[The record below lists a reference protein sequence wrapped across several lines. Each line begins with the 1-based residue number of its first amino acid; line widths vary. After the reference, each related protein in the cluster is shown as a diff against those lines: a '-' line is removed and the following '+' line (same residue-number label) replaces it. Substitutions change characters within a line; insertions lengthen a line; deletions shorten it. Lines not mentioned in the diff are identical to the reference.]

1 MVASW
6 GTWVAG
12 YDWSCLGTRDMRPAA
27 CLPPCPPAAC
37 CAALGRLPP
46 TLQPSLL
53 LSSRDPRW
61 LPSKVRDYDLSP
73 YASPR
78 ANSPEPLF
86 PLAAISAASVA
97 AAAAVAV
104 ARQQAPYETALQPI
118 SEAASGSVTPAAF
131 SGDDASPRAVLR
143 GASDRLF
150 SQQTAAGQAVERGA
164 GALDAPAASGLQAGG
179 SGGAARAPPALVRKS
194 LLSSSLAA
202 TGRRASSPEHL
213 RSPAGSGDE
222 PGHAVRAV
230 SEPLPPLPPT
240 SPTAVLHRSGPGGL
254 SYRIATEW
262 QQPAIRTV
270 KMQGSAARQQPK

>member
-12 YDWSCLGTRDMRPAA
+12 YDWSCLGNRDMRPAA
-27 CLPPCPPAAC
+27 CLSPCPPAAC
-37 CAALGRLPP
+37 CSALGRLAP
-46 TLQPSLL
+46 TPQPSLL
-53 LSSRDPRW
+53 LSSRLPRW

-150 SQQTAAGQAVERGA
+150 SQQTAARQAVERGA
-164 GALDAPAASGLQAGG
+164 GAVDAPAASGLQAGG
-179 SGGAARAPPALVRKS
+179 SGGAPQAPPALVRKS

>member
-1 MVASW
+1 M
-6 GTWVAG
+6 
-12 YDWSCLGTRDMRPAA
+12 
-27 CLPPCPPAAC
+27 
-37 CAALGRLPP
+37 
-46 TLQPSLL
+46 
-53 LSSRDPRW
+53 
-61 LPSKVRDYDLSP
+61 RDYDLSP

-104 ARQQAPYETALQPI
+104 ARQQAPYEVLQPI

-143 GASDRLF
+143 GASDVLF
-150 SQQTAAGQAVERGA
+150 SQQTAAAQAVERGA
-164 GALDAPAASGLQAGG
+164 GALDAPAGSAKQEAG
-179 SGGAARAPPALVRKS
+179 SGGAAQAPPALVRKS

-202 TGRRASSPEHL
+202 TGRRASSPEHQ
-213 RSPAGSGDE
+213 RPPGSCDE
-222 PGHAVRAV
+222 PGRAVRAV

-240 SPTAVLHRSGPGGL
+240 SPAAVLHRAGPGGL
-254 SYRIATEW
+254 SYRIASEW

-270 KMQGSAARQQPK
+270 KMQGAPARQQPK

>member
-1 MVASW
+1 MASGAVGNT
-6 GTWVAG
+6 GT
-12 YDWSCLGTRDMRPAA
+12 
-27 CLPPCPPAAC
+27 AC
-37 CAALGRLPP
+37 CFPRASLDAVAPCFAVPARLPGRLPL
-46 TLQPSLL
+46 TLL
-53 LSSRDPRW
+53 LPLALPLPRW

-104 ARQQAPYETALQPI
+104 AQRQAPYEAALQPI
-118 SEAASGSVTPAAF
+118 SEGASGSVTPAAF

-143 GASDRLF
+143 GASDVLF
-150 SQQTAAGQAVERGA
+150 SQQAAAVQAVEPGA
-164 GALDAPAASGLQAGG
+164 GAADAAASSTQQAGG
-179 SGGAARAPPALVRKS
+179 SGAAAQAPPALRKS

-202 TGRRASSPEHL
+202 TGRRAASPEHQ
-213 RSPAGSGDE
+213 RRPASGSDE
-222 PGHAVRAV
+222 PGRAVRSV

-240 SPTAVLHRSGPGGL
+240 RPAAALHRAAPGGL
-254 SYRIATEW
+254 SYRIASEW

-270 KMQGSAARQQPK
+270 KMQGSAARQAPK